1 MVWKI
6 LLFNTL
12 EICCLLAPRSHS
24 GWSHL
29 VLSPPSWP
37 CVYLV
42 VVFIVRAHGTIGT
55 IARVGCSPAQPRSHF
70 VECLITA
77 LKTCAERLLTIT
89 SFQRLEYV
97 HRSCIYTPGVYEQ
110 RSERNVK
117 AMASY
122 VQFWCRLS
130 RTTSTKSQ
138 ELRFTA
144 SPDIGHGVYCHSSV
158 SCCSCDLEHNTYLSI
173 RWLVFRYTW

>member
-1 MVWKI
+1 MPGDSHTDGLEKFVVQHTRNMLPIGTPIPLGLIPLGPESSK
-6 LLFNTL
+6 LTL
-12 EICCLLAPRSHS
+12 RI
-24 GWSHL
+24 
-29 VLSPPSWP
+29 
-37 CVYLV
+37 

-97 HRSCIYTPGVYEQ
+97 HRSCIYTPKVDEQ

-122 VQFWCRLS
+122 VQF
-130 RTTSTKSQ
+130 
-138 ELRFTA
+138 
-144 SPDIGHGVYCHSSV
+144 
-158 SCCSCDLEHNTYLSI
+158 
-173 RWLVFRYTW
+173 